1 MCAVLA
7 PEAVVPV
14 VSTRSHMCVDVLK
27 RHSSSE
33 PVIRATP
40 LQYTH
45 RSSPTEVMVLDLAL
59 GRSWLT
65 AVVLT
70 CFHPRV
76 DVVKHHT
83 SR

>member
-1 MCAVLA
+1 MCEVLD

-14 VSTRSHMCVDVLK
+14 VSTRSHTCVDVLK

-33 PVIRATP
+33 SVKKATP
-40 LQYTH
+40 LTYTH
-45 RSSPTEVMVLDLAL
+45 RSSPTEVMVWDLAL

-70 CFHPRV
+70 CFHTRV